1 MQGLDNLPHHVFQ
14 TVPLKL
20 TVKPNGAPETGRMR
34 AHCREGRC
42 AAAAAAA
49 IGGHFCAIS
58 TAEKAKNQQQ
68 TPLNTAYLTEI
79 SLCRSGRPTQS
90 SRGQSPGSA
99 AEEPASNGPSFLPT
113 PPLSLR
119 MERDLLL
126 VGLTLSVFASKSVC
140 RKSGQKEADV
150 L

>member
-1 MQGLDNLPHHVFQ
+1 MPHHVFLS
-14 TVPLKL
+14 VPLKL

-42 AAAAAAA
+42 AAAAA

-99 AEEPASNGPSFLPT
+99 AEDACFQWALLPSNA
-113 PPLSLR
+113 PLSLR
-119 MERDLLL
+119 MEREICFLSASLSPSSRPNL
-126 VGLTLSVFASKSVC
+126 FVGSLAR
-140 RKSGQKEADV
+140 RKLMCCEIRDQMD
-150 L
+150 